1 MVLDYEATRAQVEAG
16 YERSS
21 NFSRTDKD
29 NLVELLPI
37 WKAVL
42 AAWAASTD
50 ATNKLAFENTRKGV
64 IRYWFAMQYGW
75 SSVPG
80 LVIQMASVAMGAL
93 QAIELPKQTVSLP
106 RPSAPQR
113 PRQHKNRRQ
122 NPVKRAGKGGRK

>member
-21 NFSRTDKD
+21 NLGRTDKD

-42 AAWAASTD
+42 ASWSTSTD
-50 ATNKLAFENTRKGV
+50 AACKLAFENTRKGV

-93 QAIELPKQTVSLP
+93 HAIELPKQTVSLP

-113 PRQHKNRRQ
+113 LCS
-122 NPVKRAGKGGRK
+122 

>member
-1 MVLDYEATRAQVEAG
+1 MVLDYEATRAQIEAG

-21 NFSRTDKD
+21 NFGRTDKD

-42 AAWAASTD
+42 SSWATTTEAA
-50 ATNKLAFENTRKGV
+50 NKLALEATRKGV

-80 LVIQMASVAMGAL
+80 LVIQMASVAIGAI

-106 RPSAPQR
+106 RSSAPQR
-113 PRQHKNRRQ
+113 PRQPKNRRQ